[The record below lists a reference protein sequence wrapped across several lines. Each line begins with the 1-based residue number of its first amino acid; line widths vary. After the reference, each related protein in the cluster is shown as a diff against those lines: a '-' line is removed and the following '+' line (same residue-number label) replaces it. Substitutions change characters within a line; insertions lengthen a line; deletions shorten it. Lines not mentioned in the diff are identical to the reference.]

1 MSELVERH
9 LLPFGR
15 EMLDVFPI
23 CVVQGARR
31 VGKSTFA
38 SMLAS
43 DRPHVVV
50 TLDDDEVRRQARADP
65 RSLAAQGGDGLLIV
79 DEIQR
84 APELIL
90 AIKAAVDRDTRRG
103 RFILTGSSDL
113 QRMSQTPD
121 SLAGRAVTLP
131 LFGLSMGERAG
142 STDDFAARVR
152 GDGTWRGF
160 TTRWRRDDYAD
171 VLCEGS
177 YPEVIDLAPK
187 RRGVWLRIYL
197 DRVLQGDVRAIGRGL
212 PATGLR
218 SVLALLAANQSGE
231 LVFARLARQLDVSP
245 ATIREYVD
253 VLETMYLVSSL
264 PPWTANLTKRE
275 VGRSKAIVTD
285 SALATLLTRA
295 TPEKL
300 RALVSAEHFGVLLE
314 GFVVSEL
321 TKQQTWTTQPFSLF
335 QFRDADG
342 LEVDIVMEFEDG
354 AVFLIE
360 VKASATYR
368 AEYFS
373 GIQRLAAKLGDRFI
387 GGAVLGTHDASFMF
401 GERLWGL
408 PIAALWES
416 EGVAS

>member
-1 MSELVERH
+1 
-9 LLPFGR
+9 
-15 EMLDVFPI
+15 MLDVFPI

-38 SMLAS
+38 SMLAA

-50 TLDDDEVRRQARADP
+50 TLDDDEVRRQAQADP

-113 QRMSQTPD
+113 LRLSRTPD

-131 LFGLSMGERAG
+131 LLGLSMGERAG
-142 STDDFAARVR
+142 SADDFAARIR
-152 GDGTWRGF
+152 GGRPWRGF
-160 TTRWRRDDYAD
+160 TTRWRREDYAD
-171 VLCEGS
+171 VLCRGS
-177 YPEVIDLAPK
+177 YPEAINLTQRQRA
-187 RRGVWLRIYL
+187 VWLRSYL
-197 DRVLQGDVRAIGRGL
+197 DRVLHGDVRAIGRAL

-231 LVFARLARQLDVSP
+231 LVYARLARQLDASP
-245 ATIREYVD
+245 ATIREYVG

-285 SALATLLTRA
+285 SALAALLTR
-295 TPEKL
+295 TSPERL
-300 RALVSAEHFGVLLE
+300 RALVNAEFFGVLLE
-314 GFVVSEL
+314 GFVVAEL
-321 TKQQTWTTQPFSLF
+321 AKQQTWTTQPYELF

-354 AVFLIE
+354 AVFLLE

-368 AEYFS
+368 SEYFS
-373 GIQRLAAKLGDRFI
+373 GIQRLAAKLGDRFL
-387 GGAVLGTHDASFMF
+387 GGAVLGTHDASFMY
-401 GERLWGL
+401 GQNLWGL
-408 PIAALWES
+408 PIAALWEAGGS
-416 EGVAS
+416 